1 MRFYACALA
10 LIGAAAQAQYVG
22 SKACALCHPKQY
34 QAFSK
39 SPMGRSLQSTG
50 ATEFSKSVRV
60 LHSKTGRQ
68 YRIFIDRGQ
77 RQIEE
82 SFAGQYSDTRAV
94 AYSIGSGQ
102 HARSYLIE
110 KSGRLYQAPVTY
122 FTRTGRWDMSP
133 GYDTDHYVG
142 FTRRVTASCLFCHT
156 GRLNVLN
163 KAGDVFRVPN
173 AFAEAAIGCERCHG
187 PGKSHINNPGQA
199 IVNPGKLSPELRDN
213 ICEQCHLFGAAR
225 VSQPGKSGADY
236 RPGQRL
242 SAFIA
247 VYGWDTTAATEP
259 SVTGHAQE
267 MKQSVCWQKSPN
279 RLWCG
284 SCHEIHGR
292 SSRASIRQKCLSCH
306 ATTACSRTSE
316 HLNAAHRENDCLSCH
331 MPKRPVIES
340 AHVTFTNHRVQRR
353 PNSAMNQPVGGVKLR
368 SILPGELDDPVIAS
382 RNLGFAYAEVAGSTG
397 NQEFFAKV
405 VELLRPLIG
414 TNITDTVFWQTLGE
428 AHLAIG
434 EIADAEKA
442 FRSAVELDPASSSAH
457 YSLGYLLQ
465 RRNDLPAAIEAYRR
479 AVATDPYKAEA
490 FANLAAAYFKIGRY
504 EQAAA
509 ALKSALALEP
519 GNLAWRASRQAR
531 SPLVDGLR

>member
-1 MRFYACALA
+1 
-10 LIGAAAQAQYVG
+10 
-22 SKACALCHPKQY
+22 
-34 QAFSK
+34 
-39 SPMGRSLQSTG
+39 MGRSLQSTG
-50 ATEFSKSVRV
+50 ATEFSKPVRV

-68 YRIFIDRGQ
+68 YRIFVDRGQ

-82 SFAGQYSDTRAV
+82 LFEGQYSDTRKV
-94 AYSIGSGQ
+94 AYSVGSGQ

-110 KSGRLYQAPVTY
+110 KSGRLFQAPVTY
-122 FTRTGRWDMSP
+122 FTSARRWDMSP

-142 FTRRVTASCLFCHT
+142 FTRRVTASCLFCHS

-163 KAGDVFRVPN
+163 QAGDVFKAPN
-173 AFAEAAIGCERCHG
+173 TFAEAAIGCERCHG
-187 PGKSHINNPGQA
+187 PGQPHINNPGHA
-199 IVNPGKLSPELRDN
+199 IVNPRKLSPELRDQV
-213 ICEQCHLFGAAR
+213 CEQCHLFGAAR
-225 VSQPGKSGADY
+225 VSQPGKSAGDY

-242 SAFIA
+242 NAFVA
-247 VYGWDTTAATEP
+247 VYGWDATAITQP
-259 SVTGHAQE
+259 SVTGHALE
-267 MKQSVCWQKSPN
+267 MKQSVCWQKSQK

-292 SSRASIRQKCLSCH
+292 SSLASVRTKCLSCH
-306 ATTACSRTSE
+306 ATTACGKRAD
-316 HLNAAHRENDCLSCH
+316 HLNAAHRENDCVACH

-340 AHVTFTNHRVQRR
+340 AHVTFTDHRIQRR
-353 PNSAMNQPVGGVKLR
+353 PSLRMDQQLGGVKLR
-368 SILPGELDDPVIAS
+368 SILGGELDDPVLAS

-397 NQEFFAKV
+397 NQEFFAKA

-414 TNITDTVFWQTLGE
+414 TSIMDAPFWQTLGE

-442 FRSAVELDPASSSAH
+442 FRSAVGLDPGSSSAH

-479 AVATDPYKAEA
+479 AVAADPFKAEA
-490 FANLAAAYFKIGRY
+490 FGNLAAAYFKLGNH
-504 EQAAA
+504 EQAVA

-519 GNLAWRASRQAR
+519 GNLTWRASLQAQSR
-531 SPLVDGLR
+531 LVDGRR